1 MEKDQRDLLRE
12 FNAQRVRYLVIGGYA
27 FSHYTRPRATKG
39 SSTSSSTPARRMQP
53 ASTPHWPTLALS
65 GGRNCQGFSQS
76 IFQVGLPPSRIDI
89 LQAIEGIDFAAAWSA
104 SVNGMTGDDIPV
116 RYISVEDLIRNKLA
130 LGRRRDLADV
140 EELQKSE
147 AANSKPPSPRPVL
160 IGLFTIGV
168 ELAECP
174 IHRASFHRIRHSPTR
189 RDIVVS
195 P

>member
-1 MEKDQRDLLRE
+1 MTAKDFQD
-12 FNAQRVRYLVIGGYA
+12 
-27 FSHYTRPRATKG
+27 PK
-39 SSTSSSTPARRMQP
+39 
-53 ASTPHWPTLALS
+53 
-65 GGRNCQGFSQS
+65 S

-147 AANSKPPSPRPVL
+147 AANSKPPSPDQ
-160 IGLFTIGV
+160 
-168 ELAECP
+168 
-174 IHRASFHRIRHSPTR
+174 S
-189 RDIVVS
+189 
-195 P
+195 